1 MFFQI
6 HKDGNAVDGECYRS
20 LGEASA
26 VLEGNARGGTVT
38 EVDADDRIVRRYTI
52 EECRQAVLTLRH
64 LKPV

>member
-6 HKDGNAVDGECYRS
+6 HKDGNAVDGKCYRS

-26 VLEGNARGGTVT
+26 VLVGTAQGGEVT
-38 EVDADDRIVRRYTI
+38 EVDALDRIVHRYTL
-52 EECRQAVLTLRH
+52 EECRQAVLALRH